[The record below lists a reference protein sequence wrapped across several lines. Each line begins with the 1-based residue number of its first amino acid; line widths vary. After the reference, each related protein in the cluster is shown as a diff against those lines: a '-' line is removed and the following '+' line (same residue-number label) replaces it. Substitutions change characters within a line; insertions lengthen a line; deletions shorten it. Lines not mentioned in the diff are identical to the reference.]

1 MDRSVAATRDFTL
14 GKVETE
20 QQARRIV
27 NFLFSRHSFDDARH
41 TPGEE
46 AHFRELPYRALRDE
60 ILMWVVY
67 DQEGKVIAVSS
78 AAENEQQTGGY
89 SWDYIVV
96 HRHYRRFGLATM
108 LMDEMFAELSR
119 LRARYLI
126 TYTCSLPE
134 YGPIRQLF
142 ESRGFRL
149 IGTCPDYYYEGE
161 DRLIY
166 SRKMV

>member
-1 MDRSVAATRDFTL
+1 MDRSIAATRDFTL

-20 QQARRIV
+20 QQAQRIV

-46 AHFRELPYRALRDE
+46 AHFRELPYRALRNE
-60 ILMWVVY
+60 ILLWVVY
-67 DQEGKVIAVSS
+67 DPEGKVIAVSS
-78 AAENEQQTGGY
+78 AAENEQRTGGY

-96 HRHYRRFGLATM
+96 HRDYRKFGLASVLIAEM
-108 LMDEMFAELSR
+108 LAELSR
-119 LRARYLI
+119 RGARYLI

-134 YGPIRQLF
+134 YGPIRRLF
-142 ESRGFRL
+142 ECHGFKP
-149 IGTCPDYYYEGE
+149 IGICPDYYYEGE

-166 SRKMV
+166 GRKLV